1 MGTGSIIKMIN
12 TTANS
17 KEENHEICQKHLE
30 YILRSDATD
39 SNLTWCNMVDP
50 DNILGTFGFFA
61 RCADKD
67 KGRPLKHIVIS
78 YSTRDTK
85 QLPWNEYLSVTKE
98 IASFF
103 GDDYQMVAA
112 VHNNIEHRPHAHIV
126 MDCLDVST
134 EKKYSEPPRALEK
147 FKDYIDKV
155 LAKYKIPLLQRKR
168 CSNSDALVVRRSY
181 KNDCLDDR
189 CYAHHDS
196 DDYSYEMPTV
206 YLPYQAVDYD
216 TETVKKEVE
225 SFLSAP
231 NELSKIRH
239 EIYSF
244 FFDKKSNGSSELP
257 FKLNNIFM
265 NRSENK

>member
-1 MGTGSIIKMIN
+1 MGTGSIVKMIN
-12 TTANS
+12 TMANS
-17 KEENHEICQKHLE
+17 KEENHKICQKHLD
-30 YILRSDATD
+30 YILRSNATD
-39 SNLTWCNMVDP
+39 SSLVWCNMVDP
-50 DNILGTFGFFA
+50 GNILGTFGFFA
-61 RCADKD
+61 RCTDKD

-78 YSTRDTK
+78 YSTRDAK
-85 QLPWNEYLSVTKE
+85 QLPWKEYLQVTKE

-126 MDCLDVST
+126 MDCLDIST
-134 EKKYSEPPRALEK
+134 EKKYSEPPRALEA

-155 LAKYKIPLLQRKR
+155 LAMYKIPLLQRKR
-168 CSNSDALVVRRSY
+168 RSNSDALVIRRPY

-196 DDYSYEMPTV
+196 DDYEIPTV
-206 YLPYQAVDYD
+206 YLQHQAVDS
-216 TETVKKEVE
+216 EMEAVKREVE

-231 NELSKIRH
+231 NELNKIRH

-244 FFDKKSNGSSELP
+244 FFDKKSNGSSKLP

-265 NRSENK
+265 NRRENK